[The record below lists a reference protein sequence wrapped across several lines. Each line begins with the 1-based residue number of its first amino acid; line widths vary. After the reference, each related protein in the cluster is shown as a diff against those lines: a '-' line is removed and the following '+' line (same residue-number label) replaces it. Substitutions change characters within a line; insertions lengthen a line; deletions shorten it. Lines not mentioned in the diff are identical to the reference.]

1 MNEGKNRQEVS
12 MNARPPESAASVEW
26 RLVQTLDGDRRVTGG
41 APEEL
46 RAAIREGADLR
57 IYSEF
62 YHDEHIDPASDNHEL
77 VQESM
82 DMRATYLVDDR
93 WAAGILTLRQPV
105 DLPDHFGPRPS
116 LSLFLYNEDGQQA
129 IARPF
134 LDGPTWAAPPGPS
147 PPADHSQMPKY
158 HELDRWDDATN
169 APSSNF
175 IYDFETLRYFV
186 REDWWEVLR
195 HTTDGSV
202 LSGSID
208 DLADAFR
215 RGAEF
220 KIGIR
225 NLCADLSAAGDD
237 VPHEIFIQLGSCYYY
252 TRQKLFIA
260 GSHPVPRVR
269 PGIPLRYTTCGW
281 DYAWILARTDGYVAL
296 VIYNPY
302 TLTPRRAFGSF
313 EMRWFCR

>member
-1 MNEGKNRQEVS
+1 
-12 MNARPPESAASVEW
+12 
-26 RLVQTLDGDRRVTGG
+26 VQTLDRERRVIGG
-41 APEEL
+41 SAEEL
-46 RAAIREGADLR
+46 RAAIRGGADLR

-62 YHDEHIDPASDNHEL
+62 YHDEHIEPDSGNHEL

-105 DLPDHFGPRPS
+105 ELPDRFGPRPS

-134 LDGPTWAAPPGPS
+134 LDGPPAKGAAGAS
-147 PPADHSQMPKY
+147 PPADHSRMPKY
-158 HELDRWDDATN
+158 HELDRWDDVTN

-175 IYDFETLRYFV
+175 IYDFEVLRYFV
-186 REDWWEVLR
+186 REDWHEVL
-195 HTTDGSV
+195 HHASDGAV
-202 LSGSID
+202 LSGAID
-208 DLADAFR
+208 DLADALR

-225 NLCADLSAAGDD
+225 NLCADLSTANRQPAANPSAPGTGL
-237 VPHEIFIQLGSCYYY
+237 PHEVFIQLGSCYYY
-252 TRQKLFIA
+252 TREKLFIA
-260 GSHPVPRVR
+260 GAYPVPRVR
-269 PGIPLRYTTCGW
+269 PAVPLRYTTRGW
-281 DYAWILARTDGYVAL
+281 DYTWLLVRSDGHAAL
-296 VIYNPY
+296 LIYDPY
-302 TLTPRRAFGSF
+302 TLIPRREFGRF